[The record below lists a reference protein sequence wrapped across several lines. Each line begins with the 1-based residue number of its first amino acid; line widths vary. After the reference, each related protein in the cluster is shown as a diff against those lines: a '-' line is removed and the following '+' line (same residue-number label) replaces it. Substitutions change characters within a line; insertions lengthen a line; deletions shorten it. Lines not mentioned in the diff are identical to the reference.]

1 MVNFVIGAIIGALA
15 MYFGMKGGYKELGG
29 K

>member
-1 MVNFVIGAIIGALA
+1 MINFILGAIVGALA